1 MTYNSVKIKLDQ
13 KFLYYILVVRG
24 LFKNS
29 WRNSVMKS
37 EFQFYRVNELTKILS
52 VSRASIYNWLN
63 KGTFPKP
70 IKISDSVN
78 VWRASDI
85 QKWVKDKEGE
95 DIIN

>member
-1 MTYNSVKIKLDQ
+1 MT
-13 KFLYYILVVRG
+13 
-24 LFKNS
+24 
-29 WRNSVMKS
+29 S
-37 EFQFYRVNELTKILS
+37 EFQFYRVNDLTKILS

-85 QKWVKDKEGE
+85 QKWVNDKEGE
-95 DIIN
+95 DIINE

>member
-1 MTYNSVKIKLDQ
+1 MASD
-13 KFLYYILVVRG
+13 
-24 LFKNS
+24 
-29 WRNSVMKS
+29 
-37 EFQFYRVNELTKILS
+37 FQFYRVNDLTKILS

-85 QKWVKDKEGE
+85 QKWVNDKEGE

>member
-1 MTYNSVKIKLDQ
+1 MT
-13 KFLYYILVVRG
+13 
-24 LFKNS
+24 
-29 WRNSVMKS
+29 S

>member
-1 MTYNSVKIKLDQ
+1 MA
-13 KFLYYILVVRG
+13 
-24 LFKNS
+24 
-29 WRNSVMKS
+29 S
-37 EFQFYRVNELTKILS
+37 EFQFYRVNDLTKILS

-70 IKISDSVN
+70 IKISDNVN

>member
-1 MTYNSVKIKLDQ
+1 
-13 KFLYYILVVRG
+13 
-24 LFKNS
+24 
-29 WRNSVMKS
+29 MKS
-37 EFQFYRVNELTKILS
+37 EFQFYRVNDLTKILS

-78 VWRASDI
+78 VWRGSDI

>member
-1 MTYNSVKIKLDQ
+1 MA
-13 KFLYYILVVRG
+13 
-24 LFKNS
+24 
-29 WRNSVMKS
+29 S
-37 EFQFYRVNELTKILS
+37 ELQFYRVNELTKILS

-70 IKISDSVN
+70 IKISDSVT

-85 QKWVKDKEGE
+85 QKWVNDKEGE

>member
-1 MTYNSVKIKLDQ
+1 
-13 KFLYYILVVRG
+13 
-24 LFKNS
+24 
-29 WRNSVMKS
+29 MKS

>member
-1 MTYNSVKIKLDQ
+1 MA
-13 KFLYYILVVRG
+13 
-24 LFKNS
+24 
-29 WRNSVMKS
+29 S
-37 EFQFYRVNELTKILS
+37 EFQFYRVNDLTKILS

-85 QKWVKDKEGE
+85 QKWINDKEGE
-95 DIIN
+95 DIINE

>member
-1 MTYNSVKIKLDQ
+1 
-13 KFLYYILVVRG
+13 
-24 LFKNS
+24 
-29 WRNSVMKS
+29 MKS

-70 IKISDSVN
+70 IKISDSFN

>member
-1 MTYNSVKIKLDQ
+1 
-13 KFLYYILVVRG
+13 
-24 LFKNS
+24 
-29 WRNSVMKS
+29 MKS

-85 QKWVKDKEGE
+85 QKWVNDKEGE
-95 DIIN
+95 DIINE

>member
-1 MTYNSVKIKLDQ
+1 MA
-13 KFLYYILVVRG
+13 
-24 LFKNS
+24 
-29 WRNSVMKS
+29 S
-37 EFQFYRVNELTKILS
+37 EFQFYRVNDLTKILS

-85 QKWVKDKEGE
+85 QKWVNDKEGE

>member
-1 MTYNSVKIKLDQ
+1 MT
-13 KFLYYILVVRG
+13 
-24 LFKNS
+24 
-29 WRNSVMKS
+29 S

-85 QKWVKDKEGE
+85 QKWVNDIEGE
-95 DIIN
+95 DIINE

>member
-1 MTYNSVKIKLDQ
+1 MA
-13 KFLYYILVVRG
+13 
-24 LFKNS
+24 
-29 WRNSVMKS
+29 S
-37 EFQFYRVNELTKILS
+37 EFQFYRVNDLTKILS

-70 IKISDSVN
+70 IKISNSVN

-85 QKWVKDKEGE
+85 QNWVNDKEGE

>member
-1 MTYNSVKIKLDQ
+1 MT
-13 KFLYYILVVRG
+13 
-24 LFKNS
+24 
-29 WRNSVMKS
+29 S

-85 QKWVKDKEGE
+85 QKWVNDKEGE

>member
-1 MTYNSVKIKLDQ
+1 MA
-13 KFLYYILVVRG
+13 
-24 LFKNS
+24 
-29 WRNSVMKS
+29 S
-37 EFQFYRVNELTKILS
+37 ELQFYRVNELTKILS

-70 IKISDSVN
+70 IQISDSVT

-85 QKWVKDKEGE
+85 QKWVNDKEGE

>member
-1 MTYNSVKIKLDQ
+1 MT
-13 KFLYYILVVRG
+13 
-24 LFKNS
+24 
-29 WRNSVMKS
+29 S

-85 QKWVKDKEGE
+85 QKWVNDKEGE
-95 DIIN
+95 DIINE

>member
-1 MTYNSVKIKLDQ
+1 MA
-13 KFLYYILVVRG
+13 
-24 LFKNS
+24 
-29 WRNSVMKS
+29 S
-37 EFQFYRVNELTKILS
+37 EFQFYRVNDLTKILS